1 MIQMKI
7 KICGLTREEDVVLA
21 DSLGADLLGFIHARR
36 SPRHLELGD
45 VEELSSIIPDEKAVL
60 VTETSETS
68 RIMEAI
74 DKTGIERIQLHSV
87 SPETAGKIHES
98 LHAEG
103 YSLELTLAVP
113 PLSSHICGHEFQG
126 ISGLILDSVSG
137 GRTGG
142 TGKIIPPS
150 DALELLA
157 LIRGMDPS
165 LRVTLAGGLTLEF
178 VRKNREYVSKF
189 DCLDFNSGIETEP
202 GVKDH
207 EMMAELMNYIEGL
220 PTRKGA
226 IEEI

>member
-45 VEELSSIIPDEKAVL
+45 VAELSSLIPDEKAVL
-60 VTETSETS
+60 VTETSETAK
-68 RIMEAI
+68 IMEAI
-74 DKTGIERIQLHSV
+74 DKTGIERIQLHSA

-126 ISGLILDSVSG
+126 ISGLILDSASG

-189 DCLDFNSGIETEP
+189 DCLDFNSGIETGP